1 MDHYE
6 IIIES
11 HVDPKRLRVFEG
23 MALQHLPDG
32 KTRLSGVLRDQAALF
47 STLSRIRDMN
57 LKLALVRK
65 NDEVMEE

>member
-11 HVDPKRLRVFEG
+11 HVDPKRLRMFEG
-23 MALQHLPDG
+23 MALEHLPDG
-32 KTRLSGVLRDQAALF
+32 KTRLSGALRDQAALF

-57 LKLALVRK
+57 LKLAFVRK
-65 NDEVMEE
+65 NDE